1 MTRSVRAGL
10 VIPLVI
16 AGLLAGGPLFTG
28 TALAQERSPVERQ
41 TLVDLAYM
49 LGRSH
54 ALRQVCA
61 GAGDYYWREKMMAL
75 SATEAP
81 EADFDSRLKN
91 AFNAGFASG
100 QTEFPTCTADSRR
113 AEAAAAQKGQGLAAQ
128 LASISHPVKR
138 LGSDDPN
145 AQPPADPDADTPA
158 PK

>member
-16 AGLLAGGPLFTG
+16 ASLLIGGV
-28 TALAQERSPVERQ
+28 ALAQERSPVERQ
-41 TLVDLAYM
+41 TLVDLAYT

-61 GAGDYYWREKMMAL
+61 GAGDQYWREKMVAL

-81 EADFDSRLKN
+81 EADFDTRLKN

-145 AQPPADPDADTPA
+145 AKPPANPDADTPT